1 MLNKKVLQYWFLM
14 KLDLQRYYIY
24 INYND
29 IMIYLYIILQAS
41 PSNPL
46 KILHSILENPKSVPM
61 VALSNWKLDESKMNR
76 VVIANRPK
84 LSLDELKEAAI
95 AL

>member
-1 MLNKKVLQYWFLM
+1 
-14 KLDLQRYYIY
+14 
-24 INYND
+24 
-29 IMIYLYIILQAS
+29 
-41 PSNPL
+41 
-46 KILHSILENPKSVPM
+46 M

>member
-1 MLNKKVLQYWFLM
+1 
-14 KLDLQRYYIY
+14 
-24 INYND
+24 
-29 IMIYLYIILQAS
+29 
-41 PSNPL
+41 
-46 KILHSILENPKSVPM
+46 M

-95 AL
+95 ALQNIIFPNLNQLVVLNLAIDSFNYFQSRKT